1 MAVDGLSAVGGNA
14 SGIRV
19 WAEARGVSAAE
30 GNRAAPEGA
39 EAGGAFEQ
47 VLRRAINDVRYLD
60 AQVETAALGVAA
72 GSVANLHEVMLNLE
86 RARLSLELMVSLRN
100 RALEAYQEI
109 TRIQV

>member
-1 MAVDGLSAVGGNA
+1 MAVDGLSAVGENA
-14 SGIRV
+14 SGIAL
-19 WAEARGVSAAE
+19 WAEARGVSAIE
-30 GNRAAPEGA
+30 NRAAPEGA
-39 EAGGAFEQ
+39 EAGGTFEQ
-47 VLRRAINDVRYLD
+47 VLRRAVNDVRYAD